1 MPLCISRRWPLR
13 QLIAAS
19 SLVLLVACAEKPTA
33 ADAKPLQ
40 TLPVATAPAVIP
52 PVVPTGEN
60 LDIQPTQTFAEWQAG
75 FRRDAL
81 AAGIRADL
89 FDRAFANVSLDTSV
103 IRADRSQPEFS
114 RPVWEYLD
122 GALSPL
128 RVRNGQAL
136 VNQYADILQSIEQ
149 RYGCLL
155 YTSPSPRD
163 RQKSRMPSSA

>member
-1 MPLCISRRWPLR
+1 MPFCISRRWHLR

-33 ADAKPLQ
+33 ADAQPLQ

-60 LDIQPTQTFAEWQAG
+60 LDILPTQTFAEWQAG
-75 FRRDAL
+75 FRVEAL
-81 AAGIRADL
+81 KAGITPAV
-89 FDRAFANVSLDTSV
+89 FDSAFANVTPDMAV

-114 RPVWEYLD
+114 RPVWEYLN
-122 GALSPL
+122 GALSAL

-136 VNQYADILQSIEQ
+136 
-149 RYGCLL
+149 
-155 YTSPSPRD
+155 
-163 RQKSRMPSSA
+163 